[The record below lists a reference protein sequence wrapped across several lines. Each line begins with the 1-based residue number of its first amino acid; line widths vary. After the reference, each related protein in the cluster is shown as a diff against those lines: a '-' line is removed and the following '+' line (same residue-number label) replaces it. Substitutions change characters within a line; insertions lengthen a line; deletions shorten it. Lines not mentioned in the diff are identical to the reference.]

1 AAGLGRRLYLLAGG
15 AAIGLAVGAVL
26 LTAYV
31 GVRARLY
38 ELAALR
44 VAGVRARV
52 LRRAVLRGYRLL
64 LGAPLLVGGAAGIAG
79 ALVMLPG
86 IPLVTAGTPAGPVTW
101 RPGPGALPLALA
113 VTGLGL

>member
-1 AAGLGRRLYLLAGG
+1 
-15 AAIGLAVGAVL
+15 VL

-52 LRRAVLRGYRLL
+52 LRQAVLREYRLL
-64 LGAPLLVGGAAGIAG
+64 LGAPLLVGGTAGIAG

-86 IPLVTAGTPAGPVTW
+86 IPLVTAGTPVGPVAW
-101 RPGPGALPLALA
+101 HPGPGALPVALA
-113 VTGLGL
+113 VTVLGLGFAVLLVLRMLRRATPDRLREGT